1 MLPILLFF
9 ILRYFID
16 VFRRSW
22 NVEDGKWPSRVTL
35 SIFND
40 VRGVPTKKLYLNG
53 NQITALQKN
62 IFSNLSKLQLLYL
75 GNNKISKLE
84 KDAFLGL
91 TSLTKIHLVKN
102 LINNLPGNIFSS
114 FIVLESLELNKNK
127 EHWIIGC
134 HSEIRYLKRQV
145 LRMQSHL

>member
-1 MLPILLFF
+1 MCFEEAGMLRMVKSLQ
-9 ILRYFID
+9 
-16 VFRRSW
+16 
-22 NVEDGKWPSRVTL
+22 
-35 SIFND
+35 
-40 VRGVPTKKLYLNG
+40 KLYLNG
-53 NQITALQKN
+53 NQITALRKN
-62 IFSNLSKLQLLYL
+62 IFSNLSMLQLLYL

-114 FIVLESLELNKNK
+114 FIVFVTMVEGLL
-127 EHWIIGC
+127 EHWRVGC